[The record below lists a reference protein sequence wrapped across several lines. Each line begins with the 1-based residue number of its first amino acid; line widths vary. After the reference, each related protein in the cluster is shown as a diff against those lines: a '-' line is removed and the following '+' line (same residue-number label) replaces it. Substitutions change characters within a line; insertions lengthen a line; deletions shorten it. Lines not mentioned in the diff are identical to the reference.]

1 MFETNT
7 GGDRKWRSVLV
18 LNRNLAL
25 NLNPVVAGEIKKKT
39 KITIKKP
46 ED

>member
-7 GGDRKWRSVLV
+7 DAIGGGGQDLD

-25 NLNPVVAGEIKKKT
+25 NLNLPSHLLLGG
-39 KITIKKP
+39 
-46 ED
+46 D